1 MARMAQQA
9 GLFGEE
15 SRTIVRTPRGEIV
28 YYPELFT
35 PGESAALFEDLLA
48 VIPWS
53 NETMKM
59 YDKIVDVP
67 RLVAW
72 YRDPDVLPQS
82 LERIRL
88 RVQERLGTPFNG
100 VSLNYYRDGTDSVA
114 WHSDHN
120 EELIAHPTV
129 ALVSLGATRQM
140 QFRTKAV
147 PRRQLR
153 CDLEP
158 GSLLSMV
165 GDVQSHWEHHIPK
178 VLRPTDPRISV
189 ALRTKA

>member
-1 MARMAQQA
+1 MPEVAQQA
-9 GLFGEE
+9 GLFAEE
-15 SRTIVRTPRGEIV
+15 SRIIARTPDGHIA
-28 YYPELFT
+28 YYPEVFT
-35 PGESAALFEDLLA
+35 AAQARALFEDLLA
-48 VIPWS
+48 NIPWS

-82 LERIRL
+82 LERIRT
-88 RVQERLGTPFNG
+88 RVQERLGTAFNG

-140 QFRTKAV
+140 QLRTKTL
-147 PRRQLR
+147 PRIQAR

-158 GSLLSMV
+158 GSLLTMV
-165 GDVQSHWEHHIPK
+165 GDVQLHWEHHIPK
-178 VLRPTDPRISV
+178 VGRPTDPRISV